1 MSFDFGSII
10 NGINQATQVVGAVN
24 GAVNVM
30 APALQNVNMAVNQVA
45 GNVNGLIGY
54 RQDAYAQPPM
64 GYYPPNGMPAAMPIP
79 QGVPDESSVM
89 GTVGNALAGGGIG
102 AIMGKNLALD
112 LRGQLPTV
120 PSNPTTPPGTPATIE
135 ALPSLSPNAKSM
147 MMTGLKAG
155 GIGAAIGGV
164 FSGVE
169 NMTKLSR
176 NEITGAEATGNIVA
190 DTTVGF
196 FSGMGGLAGGTLGS
210 MAVRAMTSGSIP
222 MAIGGA
228 VAGAIGST
236 AIDMLLR
243 KTGVRQTIADGVRS
257 MVAG

>member
-64 GYYPPNGMPAAMPIP
+64 GYYPPNGMPAAMPMP

-89 GTVGNALAGGGIG
+89 GTVGNAIAGGGIG
-102 AIMGKNLALD
+102 AIMGKNLSLN
-112 LRGQLPTV
+112 LKPQLPTSPTV
-120 PSNPTTPPGTPATIE
+120 PTTPGSATTE

-155 GIGAAIGGV
+155 GIGAAVGGV
-164 FSGVE
+164 FSGIE

-176 NEITGAEATGNIVA
+176 SEITGAEATGNIVA

-222 MAIGGA
+222 LAIGGA